1 MEDNLVLRYQELMK
15 ESSRV
20 PLFDLRKLNESLPV
34 PKMTDCSTEILV
46 LGAKDDFIV
55 DAGGLNETGR
65 FYNVKPICIEGVAHD
80 MMLDCSWGEGANVIL
95 SWLNGLNR

>member
-1 MEDNLVLRYQELMK
+1 MK
-15 ESSRV
+15 EGSRV

-55 DAGGLNETGR
+55 VNP
-65 FYNVKPICIEGVAHD
+65 V
-80 MMLDCSWGEGANVIL
+80 
-95 SWLNGLNR
+95 